1 MMMNNLRTATI
12 YVSPAT
18 AERWLAK
25 NTANY
30 RALSADKVAMYAS
43 DMKNGEWKNNG
54 ETIKFYEDGTLFDG
68 QHRLAGVVK
77 AGVPVLMTV
86 VWGIGKDVKI
96 CDSGMNRTHLQMLK
110 ASTVDKRLHNTQ
122 IVAMVN
128 RIVSKDLVTRK
139 QVSRMMSAKY
149 VIEHESL
156 LVELPSMVEKG
167 GKPVIS
173 KNAACFLASYILLRN
188 GIDKKIVS
196 DFYTIVNS
204 GFVDGPVDGTPAIA
218 MRNLL
223 ISRRLVT
230 HTNDVFKELYANAL
244 FLLLDFKN
252 QKKRRRPYQ
261 FNDLAQA
268 YFEDLLEKD
277 GLKEEENNG

>member
-1 MMMNNLRTATI
+1 MMNNLRTATI

-30 RALSADKVAMYAS
+30 RALSADKVALYAR
-43 DMKNGEWKNNG
+43 DMKNGDWKNNG

-86 VWGIGKDVKI
+86 VWGINKDVTI
-96 CDSGMNRTHLQMLK
+96 CDSGMNRTQLQMLK

-139 QVSRMMSAKY
+139 QVSRMMCAKY
-149 VIEHESL
+149 VIEHEGL
-156 LVELPSMVEKG
+156 LAELPSMVEKG

-204 GFVDGPVDGTPAIA
+204 GFVDGPVDGTPAIV

-223 ISRRLVT
+223 IGRRLVT

-244 FLLLDFKN
+244 FLLLDFKD

-277 GLKEEENNG
+277 GLKED

>member
-1 MMMNNLRTATI
+1 MMNNLRTATI

-30 RALSADKVAMYAS
+30 RALSADKVSMYAR

-86 VWGIGKDVKI
+86 VWGISKDVKI
-96 CDSGMNRTHLQMLK
+96 CDSGMNRTQLQMLK
-110 ASTVDKRLHNTQ
+110 ASTVDKRIHNTQ

-139 QVSRMMSAKY
+139 QASRMMGSKY

-156 LVELPSMVEKG
+156 LAELPSMVEKG

-204 GFVDGPVDGTPAIA
+204 GFVDGPVDGTPAIV

-268 YFEDLLEKD
+268 FFEDLLEKD
-277 GLKEEENNG
+277 GLKED

>member
-1 MMMNNLRTATI
+1 
-12 YVSPAT
+12 
-18 AERWLAK
+18 
-25 NTANY
+25 
-30 RALSADKVAMYAS
+30 
-43 DMKNGEWKNNG
+43 
-54 ETIKFYEDGTLFDG
+54 
-68 QHRLAGVVK
+68 
-77 AGVPVLMTV
+77 
-86 VWGIGKDVKI
+86 
-96 CDSGMNRTHLQMLK
+96 
-110 ASTVDKRLHNTQ
+110 
-122 IVAMVN
+122 MVN

-139 QVSRMMSAKY
+139 QASRMMGAKY

-156 LVELPSMVEKG
+156 LAELPSMVEKG

-173 KNAACFLASYILLRN
+173 KNAACFLASYTLLRN

-204 GFVDGPVDGTPAIA
+204 GFVDGPVDGTPAIV

-277 GLKEEENNG
+277 GLKED

>member
-1 MMMNNLRTATI
+1 MMNNLRTATI

-30 RALSADKVAMYAS
+30 RALSADKVSMYAR

-86 VWGIGKDVKI
+86 VWGISKDVKI
-96 CDSGMNRTHLQMLK
+96 CDSGMNRTQLQMLK
-110 ASTVDKRLHNTQ
+110 ASTVDKRIYNTQ

-128 RIVSKDLVTRK
+128 RIVTKDLLVTRK
-139 QVSRMMSAKY
+139 QASRMMCAKY

-156 LVELPSMVEKG
+156 LAELPSMVEKG

-173 KNAACFLASYILLRN
+173 KNAACFLASYTLLRN

-204 GFVDGPVDGTPAIA
+204 GFVDGPVDGTPAIV

-230 HTNDVFKELYANAL
+230 HTNGVFKELYANAL

-277 GLKEEENNG
+277 GLKED

>member
-1 MMMNNLRTATI
+1 MMNNLRTATI

-30 RALSADKVAMYAS
+30 RALSADKVSMYAR

-86 VWGIGKDVKI
+86 VWGISKDVKI
-96 CDSGMNRTHLQMLK
+96 CDSGMNRTHFQILK

-128 RIVSKDLVTRK
+128 RIVSKDLGTRK
-139 QVSRMMSAKY
+139 QASRMMGAKY

-156 LVELPSMVEKG
+156 LAELPSMVEKG

-196 DFYTIVNS
+196 DFFTIVNS
-204 GFVDGPVDGTPAIA
+204 GFVDGPVDGTPAIV

-230 HTNDVFKELYANAL
+230 HTNDVFKELYTNAL
-244 FLLLDFKN
+244 FLLFDFMN
-252 QKKRRRPYQ
+252 QRKRRRPYQ
-261 FNDLAQA
+261 FNDMAQA

>member
-1 MMMNNLRTATI
+1 MMNNLRTATI

-30 RALSADKVAMYAS
+30 RALSADKVSMYAR

-86 VWGIGKDVKI
+86 VWGISKDVKI
-96 CDSGMNRTHLQMLK
+96 CDSGMNRTQLQMLK
-110 ASTVDKRLHNTQ
+110 ASTVDKRIHNTQ

-128 RIVSKDLVTRK
+128 RIVSKDLATRK
-139 QVSRMMSAKY
+139 QASRMMGAKY

-156 LVELPSMVEKG
+156 LAELPSMVEKG

-173 KNAACFLASYILLRN
+173 KNAACFLASYTLLRN

-204 GFVDGPVDGTPAIA
+204 GFVDGPVDGTPAIV

-277 GLKEEENNG
+277 GLKED

>member
-1 MMMNNLRTATI
+1 MMNNLRTATI

-30 RALSADKVAMYAS
+30 RALSADKVTMYAR

-86 VWGIGKDVKI
+86 VWGISKDVKI
-96 CDSGMNRTHLQMLK
+96 CDSGMNRTQLQMLK

-128 RIVSKDLVTRK
+128 RITSKDLGTRK
-139 QVSRMMSAKY
+139 QASRMMGDKY
-149 VIEHESL
+149 IHEHESL
-156 LVELPSMVEKG
+156 LAELPSMVEKG

-204 GFVDGPVDGTPAIA
+204 GFVDGPVDGTPAIV

-244 FLLLDFKN
+244 FLLLDFAN
-252 QKKRRRPYQ
+252 QKKRRLPYK

-268 YFEDLLEKD
+268 YFNNLLTKD
-277 GLKEEENNG
+277 GLDKEE